1 MNGQEEVRA
10 IQKALEPWVRGLIEA
25 ATRNCVRRKTVTVA
39 TAPNGSTMG
48 VQEPFDNAVM
58 DVPYY
63 ATLNNAK
70 VGDTVTIEWVYG
82 MSNAVAVSGGTETVT
97 EDEAREMVDK
107 TLNGN

>member
-1 MNGQEEVRA
+1 MNGQNEVAA
-10 IQKALEPWVRGLIEA
+10 IQKALEPWVRKLIREETA
-25 ATRNCVRRKTVTVA
+25 NCVRRRTVTVA

-48 VQEPFDNAVM
+48 VREPFDDTVM

-82 MSNAVAVSGGTETVT
+82 MSSAVAVSGAETDVT
-97 EDEAREMVDK
+97 EEEAQAMVDK
-107 TLNGN
+107 ALRG